1 MKDIEMKFNI
11 VLAKLDELA
20 ADDQELVQM
29 AMKATDKSYAK
40 YSHFRVGAALLLADG
55 SVVIGA
61 NQENAV
67 FPLGLCAER
76 TAIFAAQAQRPDQ
89 PILKIAIAAQNA
101 NGFMAN
107 PVSPCGSCR
116 QVILEMEERYEQPIR
131 ILLYG
136 TTGVYV
142 INSVR
147 DLLPLC
153 FIDES
158 MR

>member
-1 MKDIEMKFNI
+1 MKFNI
-11 VLAKLDELA
+11 VLAQLDELA
-20 ADDQELVQM
+20 ADDQELVQK
-29 AMKATDKSYAK
+29 AMKATDNSNAK

-76 TAIFAAQAQRPDQ
+76 TAIFAAKAQRPDQ
-89 PILKIAIAAQNA
+89 SILKIAIAARNE